1 MKKFLSF
8 LAVATFVVALSSCGS
23 KTEAP
28 AEGTTDTAA
37 VAAEAAPAVDTAAAA
52 TVDTAAA
59 AVDTAAAH

>member
-28 AEGTTDTAA
+28 AEGTADTTA
-37 VAAEAAPAVDTAAAA
+37 VAA
-52 TVDTAAA
+52 TVDTAAVA
-59 AVDTAAAH
+59 ATVDTAAVTVDTAAAH

>member
-28 AEGTTDTAA
+28 AEGTDSTAVVTETPAADTTMAPAA
-37 VAAEAAPAVDTAAAA
+37 DTTAAPAADTTAAK
-52 TVDTAAA
+52 
-59 AVDTAAAH
+59 

>member
-28 AEGTTDTAA
+28 AEGTDSTTV
-37 VAAEAAPAVDTAAAA
+37 VAETPAVDSTM
-52 TVDTAAA
+52 V
-59 AVDTAAAH
+59 AVDTTVAATGDTTAAK

>member
-28 AEGTTDTAA
+28 AEAA
-37 VAAEAAPAVDTAAAA
+37 GDSTQTEVAAPVDTTTPPVAADTTAPAADSTA
-52 TVDTAAA
+52 T
-59 AVDTAAAH
+59 H

>member
-37 VAAEAAPAVDTAAAA
+37 VAAEAAPAMDT
-52 TVDTAAA
+52 TAA
-59 AVDTAAAH
+59 AVDTAASTVDTAAAH